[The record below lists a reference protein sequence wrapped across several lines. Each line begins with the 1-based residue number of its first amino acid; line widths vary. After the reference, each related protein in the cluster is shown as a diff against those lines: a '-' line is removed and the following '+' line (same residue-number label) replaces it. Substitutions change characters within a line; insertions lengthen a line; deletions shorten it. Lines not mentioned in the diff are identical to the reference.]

1 MLLPAFSPINS
12 CLQNNKKDRIRLTG
26 VFKKIINGLFL
37 KSSNFIFMR
46 SIESLKKISVTFL
59 SH

>member
-1 MLLPAFSPINS
+1 MLLPSFSPINS
-12 CLQNNKKDRIRLTG
+12 CLQNNKKDRIRLIG